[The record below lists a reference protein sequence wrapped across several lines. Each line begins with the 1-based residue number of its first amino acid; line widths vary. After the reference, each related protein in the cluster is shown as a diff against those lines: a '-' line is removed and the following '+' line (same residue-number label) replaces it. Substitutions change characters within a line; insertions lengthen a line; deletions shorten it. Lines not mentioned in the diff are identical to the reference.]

1 MKLVNKRVL
10 RGRIRKDSSLF
21 FSLFSLGPIF
31 WFIFFLIFLYFLLY
45 FFLGGGWGGGGRG
58 TPWVDTR

>member
-21 FSLFSLGPIF
+21 FSFFSLGPIF
-31 WFIFFLIFLYFLLY
+31 LFIFFFNFFIFFIV
-45 FFLGGGWGGGGRG
+45 FFFGGGDGVGGGG
-58 TPWVDTR
+58 

>member
-21 FSLFSLGPIF
+21 FSFFSLGPIF
-31 WFIFFLIFLYFLLY
+31 LFIFFLIFLYFLLY
-45 FFLGGGWGGGGRG
+45 FFGGGGWGGGG
-58 TPWVDTR
+58 

>member
-21 FSLFSLGPIF
+21 FSFFSLGPIF
-31 WFIFFLIFLYFLLY
+31 WFIFVLIFLNFLLY
-45 FFLGGGWGGGGRG
+45 FFLGGMGWGRG
-58 TPWVDTR
+58 TPCVDTR